1 MIDATSRLDV
11 RNLQPAE
18 RDSKVLSAFESLED
32 GGALELTDDREPRHV
47 LKQLEARHP
56 GTVEWSSLEAG
67 PVRYRTQIRRRPASA
82 SRTVSDYLGFDHRR
96 LDGILP
102 DVTQRVAN
110 ADFAVARERFAE
122 FTCGLDRHIEAE
134 EQILFPDFERRT
146 GMKSGPTVV
155 MRAEHIE
162 IRKWMAA
169 AAAALDAQDP
179 AGFRDALG
187 QLRDVLEGHN
197 LKEEQILYP
206 MADEAAGDL
215 RAQDDLVRQMQALL

>member
-1 MIDATSRLDV
+1 M
-11 RNLQPAE
+11 
-18 RDSKVLSAFESLED
+18 
-32 GGALELTDDREPRHV
+32 
-47 LKQLEARHP
+47 
-56 GTVEWSSLEAG
+56 
-67 PVRYRTQIRRRPASA
+67 RTI
-82 SRTVSDYLGFDHRR
+82 
-96 LDGILP
+96 
-102 DVTQRVAN
+102 
-110 ADFAVARERFAE
+110 AE

-134 EQILFPDFERRT
+134 EQVLFPDFERRT
-146 GMKSGPTVV
+146 GMTSGPTVV

-169 AAAALDAQDP
+169 AAAALDARDP